1 MPLSP
6 LFYSWRHWNQS
17 LVTCPRPWSY
27 EVADLRSELRSAQL
41 YDHTLFPLYATILT
55 SSVGNCCYVEKCWR
69 KEHKKW
75 LWKCWQWLN
84 DIIKNA
90 TRPLKYVLLGQEWT
104 VNLAPSLTA
113 KSMLSEKGNCKPG
126 TLEMHITQ
134 GILRFQRWWGMSG
147 IELPGVWALWVG
159 LGQSRTPTSWKALT
173 QTPSVGLF
181 GGIVDEQRGEGQLG
195 AVLGT
200 LAQAPWILAP
210 HNWLINMCMLSR
222 VRLLMMPWTHGEV

>member
-1 MPLSP
+1 MKTL
-6 LFYSWRHWNQS
+6 
-17 LVTCPRPWSY
+17 
-27 EVADLRSELRSAQL
+27 ELK
-41 YDHTLFPLYATILT
+41 
-55 SSVGNCCYVEKCWR
+55 VGNLPEATKLPSCWLEIWTQVPPTLWPHSLSTLCYYIDILCGKLLLCWKCWG

-90 TRPLKYVLLGQEWT
+90 ARPLKYVLLGQEWT

-126 TLEMHITQ
+126 TVEMHITQ

-147 IELPGVWALWVG
+147 IELSGVWALWVG
-159 LGQSRTPTSWKALT
+159 LDQSRTPTSWKALT

-222 VRLLMMPWTHGEV
+222 VRLFMMPWTHGEV